1 MKKAPRMPTLLV
13 LTLYIVYRLKI
24 IFQFLDAFVG
34 MTMFEKNQRMFLLI
48 RPPPSYYW
56 VLEEFL
62 LIKYCIDYRS
72 YI

>member
-1 MKKAPRMPTLLV
+1 MKKASRMPTLLV
-13 LTLYIVYRLKI
+13 LTLYIVYRLEI

-48 RPPPSYYW
+48 RPRSYYW

-62 LIKYCIDYRS
+62 LIRYCIDYRS